1 MLSLCIS
8 GLKIAVTVHCRVTA
22 CCHCTL
28 QRYGML
34 SLYIAG
40 IQHAVTVHC
49 RITACCH
56 CTLQGYGMM
65 LLEQYKVRPDGTLL
79 TRGPGSYKIP
89 SLGNVPA
96 VFNVALLR
104 DSSNPRAVFSS
115 KVSGQSNRLT
125 ASSVLSP
132 TIHFY
137 IYFLNSHFL
146 TEGHFDLS
154 HPICFRVLC
163 DYGNTSGYCTAMGTL
178 KGTV

>member
-8 GLKIAVTVHCRVTA
+8 GLKIAVTVHCTVTA

-40 IQHAVTVHC
+40 
-49 RITACCH
+49 ITACCH

-132 TIHFY
+132 TIHKNK
-137 IYFLNSHFL
+137 IKKINRHFL

-154 HPICFRVLC
+154 LPIYFRVLY